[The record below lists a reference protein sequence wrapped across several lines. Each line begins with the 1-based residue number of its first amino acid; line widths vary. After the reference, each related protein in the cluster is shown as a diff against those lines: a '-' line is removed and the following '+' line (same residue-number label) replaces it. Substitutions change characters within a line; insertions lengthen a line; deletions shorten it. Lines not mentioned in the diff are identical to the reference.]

1 MGLSLLD
8 WLIIDGWITVK
19 DAIIITVV
27 IPLIIFAGFLA
38 VCWWYEND
46 YNLKRGLKRLV
57 LRFIDWKYWRFR
69 K

>member
-19 DAIIITVV
+19 DAVIITVV
-27 IPLIIFAGFLA
+27 IPLIIFVGFLA

-46 YNLKRGLKRLV
+46 YCISRGFRRLCR
-57 LRFIDWKYWRFR
+57 RFIEWRAR